1 MDYAIIMAGGAGTRL
16 WPLSRKK
23 MPKPGLKLYSEKTM
37 FQIAVER
44 LHPLF
49 VPEQIIVVAGQDHA
63 HFLQEQYPAIPAQ
76 NYVLE
81 PEGRGTAAAVGLAAI
96 HLAKRDPEARM
107 AVLTADHAIGDTET
121 FRSAI
126 AAAFQVADAGYLVT
140 LGIHATEASTQYGY
154 IEAGAQLMEAG
165 KHLSYQVERFVE
177 KPTREVAEK
186 MLAQG
191 NYSWNSGM
199 FIWRL
204 QDIMAEFQRQM
215 PELYAVLEK
224 LAACIGTPD
233 YQASISGLWNG
244 LAKQTLDYGIMEGA
258 KRVAMIPVEMDWLD
272 IGNFGSL
279 QGLLPGDDSGNKFR
293 GDVLLEDCKG
303 SMVLSTGK
311 RLVAAIGLQDLV
323 VIDTPEVVLVCPK
336 ERAAEVRKLVTKLEE
351 SGRNELI

>member
-1 MDYAIIMAGGAGTRL
+1 
-16 WPLSRKK
+16 
-23 MPKPGLKLYSEKTM
+23 MPKPELK
-37 FQIAVER
+37 A
-44 LHPLF
+44 LF
-49 VPEQIIVVAGQDHA
+49 RENHVPNCGRTSASAFCSPEQIIVVAGQVHA

-76 NYVLE
+76 NYVLLE
-81 PEGRGTAAAVGLAAI
+81 PEGRGVLLKRAVGLAAI

-126 AAAFQVADAGYLVT
+126 AAHFSGRGRWLLVT

-177 KPTREVAEK
+177 KPPGGCRKNVSP
-186 MLAQG
+186 G

-204 QDIMAEFQRQM
+204 QDIMARVSA
-215 PELYAVLEK
+215 PDARTLCGLLEK

-233 YQASISGLWNG
+233 YQADRDCEWLGKTDFGLWHYGGRKTGCHDTGKNG
-244 LAKQTLDYGIMEGA
+244 LAGHWQFWQFTGNAQG
-258 KRVAMIPVEMDWLD
+258 MIRQQV
-272 IGNFGSL
+272 S
-279 QGLLPGDDSGNKFR
+279 
-293 GDVLLEDCKG
+293 GDVLLGDCEG

-336 ERAAEVRKLVTKLEE
+336 ERAAEVRKLVAKLAGG
-351 SGRNELI
+351 SSELI